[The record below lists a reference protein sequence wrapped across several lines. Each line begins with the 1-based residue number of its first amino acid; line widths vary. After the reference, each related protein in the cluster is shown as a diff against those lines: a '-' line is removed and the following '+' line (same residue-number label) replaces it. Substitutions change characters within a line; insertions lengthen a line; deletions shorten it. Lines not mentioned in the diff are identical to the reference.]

1 MNPAGLSLD
10 DRRVRVGIMLPK
22 WEPRGEGV
30 TDGPSTPAPVVSV
43 PTWAAVSSRDSQD
56 HWPAGLP
63 SRLLAPAVTQTQDY
77 TSCCAPGE
85 GPIHRPKGSP
95 RGTGQSAGK
104 AALAQL
110 CLAGFLRQADPGIL
124 ASPIWP
130 QETLGESPIS
140 PDFLHRPYY
149 TCIAF
154 LFLFFRRDTGYSE
167 YYGNLHHRTTV
178 NYRVL

>member
-1 MNPAGLSLD
+1 MVPPHQPPWSLCQPGLLC
-10 DRRVRVGIMLPK
+10 
-22 WEPRGEGV
+22 PRGTVRTTGQQ
-30 TDGPSTPAPVVSV
+30 DSPAASWHQP
-43 PTWAAVSSRDSQD
+43 
-56 HWPAGLP
+56 
-63 SRLLAPAVTQTQDY
+63 PAVTQTQDY